1 MAEHSRT
8 QLLDMQPQPSQAGRR
23 AVGISCGLLVLFTVL
38 WTGFCAG
45 LTSLGALA
53 IDPVLA
59 IFSAIAAV
67 SLATPYLLAILWI
80 DRNEREPPLLL
91 ASAFFWGAIVAT
103 MISAIFNDTFGLF
116 ANAAVGD
123 AMVARQLTASFSAP
137 FIEEIAKGSALIALY
152 LMFRHHL
159 DNVLDGVV
167 YGALVGLG
175 FAVFENFMYYVQTGS
190 LGFAIQLVCIR
201 GVITSAGTHACFT
214 AIVGAS
220 IGLFRVWRSGFVR
233 WIFPPLGLGLAMF
246 VHFSWNTFT
255 QLFLT
260 EDMISNIV
268 FGLPMAVVVIQ
279 MPFVVL
285 MVSVSFVALW
295 HERVLIERYL
305 GTEAETVVH
314 PGELSGLVPARRR
327 TLKGLR
333 LILTGNFGGW
343 WLYRKRCMRLVELAF
358 EKWHMDAE
366 ANLGDAGA
374 QTHAARVMEL
384 RKELKALPPPPA

>member
-1 MAEHSRT
+1 
-8 QLLDMQPQPSQAGRR
+8 MQPQPSQAGRR

-38 WTGFCAG
+38 WTAFCAG
-45 LTSLGALA
+45 LMSLGALA
-53 IDPVLA
+53 LDPVLA

-67 SLATPYLLAILWI
+67 ALAMPYLLAILWI

-116 ANAAVGD
+116 AQAAVND
-123 AMVARQLTASFSAP
+123 AMVARQLTASISAP

-152 LMFRHHL
+152 LMFRNHL

-175 FAVFENFMYYVQTGS
+175 FAVFENFMYYVQTGN
-190 LGFAIQLVCIR
+190 LGAAIGLVCIR

-220 IGLFRVWRSGFVR
+220 IGLFRVWRSGPVR
-233 WIFPPLGLGLAMF
+233 WVFPPLGLALAMF
-246 VHFSWNTFT
+246 VHFAWNTFT
-255 QLFLT
+255 QFFLT
-260 EDMISNIV
+260 EDLLANLL
-268 FGLPMAVVVIQ
+268 FGLPMAVLVIQ
-279 MPFVVL
+279 MPFVLL
-285 MVSVSFVALW
+285 MIGVSFIALW

-305 GTEAETVVH
+305 ATEDESVVQ
-314 PGELSGLVPARRR
+314 PGELSALIPARRR
-327 TLKGLR
+327 TLKAIR
-333 LILTGNFGGW
+333 LVLTGDLGGW
-343 WLYRKRCMRLVELAF
+343 FVFRKRNARLVELAF

-366 ANLGDAGA
+366 ASLGDAGA
-374 QTHAARVMEL
+374 QVHASRVMEL
-384 RKELKALPPPPA
+384 RRELKGLPAPPA